1 MTNSIDE
8 VLGAEVIFV
17 IGSNPTEAHPVMG
30 TRIRQAK
37 RRGAKIIVADPR
49 KIDLANDAEIFLQIK
64 PGTNIALLNG
74 MMHVIIKEGLQDQAY
89 IDARTEG
96 YEELAELVKD
106 YTPERV
112 AEICGIKAEDVVATA
127 KLYAKAN
134 NAAIYY
140 CLGITEHISG
150 TRNVMSVSNL
160 ALLCGNIGIESAG
173 VNPLRG
179 QNNVQGAC
187 DMGALPGDFPGY
199 QKVANDDVIK
209 KFETAW
215 GVKLSQK
222 PGIVKTEMLPKAV
235 EKEIKFLYI
244 FGENTVISDPD
255 IHHVT
260 KALESLD
267 FLVVQ
272 DIFLTETAQMA
283 DIVLPGASFAE
294 KDGTFTNTERRVQR
308 IRKAVEP
315 RGEAKPDWQIFM
327 ELMNYVG
334 YDKKYAHASEIM
346 DEIASVTPSYGGI
359 SFDRI
364 EEEGLQWPCTCPTDP
379 GTRYL
384 HEGCFTRGKGLFKPS
399 PHVESAESPDEEYP
413 HILITGRNLYHYHS
427 MTQTGKTKG
436 LKVVSG
442 ESYIEVGPVTA
453 EKLGLA
459 DGDYALVT
467 SRRGEVKTKVKVLD
481 ILEENVVYMP
491 FHYAEGAANMLTS
504 TALDPTTRTPE
515 LKVAAV
521 KIEKA

>member
-30 TRIRQAK
+30 TRIRQAQ

-49 KIDLANDAEIFLQIK
+49 RIDLVKDAEIFMQIK

-96 YEELAELVKD
+96 YEEMVEMVKD
-106 YTPERV
+106 YTPEKV
-112 AEICGIKAEDVVATA
+112 AEICEIKAEDVVAA
-127 KLYAKAN
+127 ARLYAKAN

-160 ALLCGNIGIESAG
+160 ALLCGNIGVESAG

-199 QKVANDDVIK
+199 QKVANHDVIK

-215 GVKLSQK
+215 GVKLSQN
-222 PGIVKTEMLPKAV
+222 PGLSKTEMLPKAV
-235 EKEIKFLYI
+235 DKEIKFLYV

-255 IHHVT
+255 ITHVK

-283 DIVLPGASFAE
+283 DIVLPAVSFAE

-308 IRKAVEP
+308 VRKAVEP
-315 RGEAKPDWQIFM
+315 RGEAKADWQIFM
-327 ELMNYVG
+327 ELMSYLG
-334 YDKKYAHASEIM
+334 YEKKYAHASEIM

-364 EEEGLQWPCTCPTDP
+364 EEVGLQWPCTCPTDP

-399 PHVESAESPDEEYP
+399 PHIESAELPDEEYP
-413 HILITGRNLYHYHS
+413 FILTTGRNLYHYHS
-427 MTQTGKTKG
+427 MTMTGKTKG
-436 LKVVSG
+436 LKIIAG
-442 ESYIEVGPVTA
+442 ESYIEMNPVTA
-453 EKLGLA
+453 DKFGLSH
-459 DGDYALVT
+459 GDFAIIS
-467 SRRGEVKTKVKVLD
+467 SRRGQVKTKVRVTD
-481 ILEENVVYMP
+481 ILEENVLYMP
-491 FHYAEGAANMLTS
+491 FHYPEGPANNVTN
-504 TALDPTTRTPE
+504 TDLDPISKTPE
-515 LKVAAV
+515 LKVCAV